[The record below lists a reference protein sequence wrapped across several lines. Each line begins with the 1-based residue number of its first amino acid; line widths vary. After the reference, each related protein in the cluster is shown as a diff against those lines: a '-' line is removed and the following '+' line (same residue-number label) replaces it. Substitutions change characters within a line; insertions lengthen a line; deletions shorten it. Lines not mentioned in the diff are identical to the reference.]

1 MACVSKSIIRSATL
15 AASCVLA
22 AAGGSAQASNR
33 IRRPPPSFE
42 ESQALAVEIAKS
54 DGLLRPGDII
64 VTPSGFLVFRG
75 VAADGYT
82 NKFEM
87 VPNPLNQERLKKY

>member
-1 MACVSKSIIRSATL
+1 MAYVPTSIMRSATL

-22 AAGGSAQASNR
+22 AAISSAQESNR

-42 ESQALAVEIAKS
+42 ESQALAVEIAKG

-64 VTPSGFLVFRG
+64 VTPRGFLVFRG

-82 NKFEM
+82 NQFEM
-87 VPNPLNQERLKKY
+87 VPNPLNQGKARNY